1 MKKTAG
7 ESLILV
13 GGGGHCLS
21 CIDVIEQ
28 HGIYRIEG
36 IVDLPEMIHKRV
48 AGYDVIASDNDIP
61 ELIAEYKNFMVTL
74 GQIKSPEKRISIY
87 DKISNLGGNFPV
99 IISPNAYVSQHASI
113 EKGTMVFHHALV
125 NAGAKVGKNCI
136 INTRSLIEH
145 NAIIG
150 NHCHISTGTIVN
162 GGVII
167 GENSFVG
174 SGTVCREYIEIGK
187 GSCIGCNLKILKNVP
202 ANSIIK
208 N

>member
-1 MKKTAG
+1 MKKKTK
-7 ESLILV
+7 ESLLLV

-36 IVDLPEMIHKRV
+36 IVDLPEMIHNRV
-48 AGYDVIASDNDIP
+48 AGYDVIASDKDLP
-61 ELIAEYKNFMVTL
+61 ELVAEYKNFIITL

-87 DKISNLGGNFPV
+87 DRIFNLGGNFPV
-99 IISPNAYVSQHASI
+99 IISPHAYVSKRATI
-113 EKGTMVFHHALV
+113 DKGTMVFHHALI

-145 NAIIG
+145 NAVIG

-187 GSCIGCNLKILKNVP
+187 DSCIGCNLKILKNIP
-202 ANSIIK
+202 ANSMIK